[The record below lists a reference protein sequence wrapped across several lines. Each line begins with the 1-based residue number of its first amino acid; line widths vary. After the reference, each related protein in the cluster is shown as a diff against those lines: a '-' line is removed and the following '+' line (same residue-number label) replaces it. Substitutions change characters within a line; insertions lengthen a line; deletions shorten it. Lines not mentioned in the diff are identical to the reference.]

1 MWPFTKTEK
10 RDSIENPSV
19 DVTPERLVS
28 FFGMSATAATG
39 EKVTIESALGIP
51 AVWDAVNFI
60 SGTMAGLPLHVYKR
74 TKGGR
79 DRETGSL
86 ARVLHDVVNEDLV
99 SSFAW
104 RKQMFEHVLTG
115 GRGFTFIERNAAGRV
130 MNLWPLDPAKVTIK
144 REGHKTVY
152 HFKESERKTHRYDA
166 SEIIDVPFMLAADG
180 LGHRSPILTNKDS
193 IGLAQA
199 AVTYGSKFFSNGGVP
214 PFVVTGGFQSGKAMN
229 QAADDLDAAVKKT
242 TKEARQALVLPTGL
256 DIKDLG
262 ANPDKAQF
270 VELQRFLIEQIARIY
285 ALPPTFLQDLS
296 NGTYS
301 NSEQQDLHFV
311 KHTLRRWV
319 EQFEQELNVKLFGR
333 ANARQFVE
341 LNVDGILRGDFK
353 TRMEGYSQGV
363 QSGVLKPNEARR
375 MENRPDDPAGDMLM
389 INSASVPIEN
399 QINGPKEGAANE

>member
-1 MWPFTKTEK
+1 MWPFKRSET
-10 RDSIENPSV
+10 RDSIENPDVPVTV
-19 DVTPERLVS
+19 DRLIS

-39 EKVTIESALGIP
+39 ERVTIESALGVP
-51 AVWDAVNFI
+51 AIWDAVNFI
-60 SGTMAGLPLHVYKR
+60 SGTMAGLPMHVYKR
-74 TKGGR
+74 TKEGR
-79 DRETGSL
+79 DRESGPL

-104 RKQMFEHVLTG
+104 RKQLFEHVLTG
-115 GRGFTFIERNAAGRV
+115 GRAFTFIERGASGRTL
-130 MNLWPLDPAKVTIK
+130 NLWPLDPAKVTIR

-152 HFKESERKTHRYDA
+152 LYKETEKKTHRYDA

-180 LGHRSPILTNKDS
+180 LSHRSPILTNKDS

-199 AVTYGSKFFSNGGVP
+199 VVKYGSKFFSNGGVP

-229 QAADDLDAAVKKT
+229 QAADDLDAAVKKA
-242 TKEARQALVLPTGL
+242 TKEARQSLVLPTGL
-256 DIKDLG
+256 EIKEIG
-262 ANPDKAQF
+262 TNPDKAQF

-301 NSEQQDLHFV
+301 NTEQQDLHFV

-333 ANARQFVE
+333 ANTRMFVE

-353 TRMEGYSQGV
+353 TRMEGYAQGV

-375 MENRPDDPAGDMLM
+375 MENRPDDPAGDYLM
-389 INSASVPIEN
+389 INSASVPIQN
-399 QINGPKEGAANE
+399 QISGPKEGETNE